1 MQKFTA
7 LLAAAALIP
16 SAFAHYNFESLIVNG
31 EATEPYQYVRRTKNA
46 NSPVEDVTSLDMVC
60 NVGGIDADTMA
71 ATETKTVKA
80 GDQLGFKVN
89 AELGHPGPQ
98 AVYMSKAPTKANAYK
113 GDGDWFK
120 IYELTYSE
128 ITSEGIQWATW
139 PKTGAIRNFTF
150 TIPEELPAGEYLLRA
165 EHSGLHAAGAIGGAQ
180 FYIGCAQINVESSGA
195 GTPAP
200 TVKFPGAYDGTE
212 PGIHINI
219 YYPAPTSYEMYGPAT
234 WPNKC
239 SDHTPNL
246 DGQTSDGDC
255 TGDDGAAPAPAPA
268 PSTPVTEPEVPAE
281 SSAPVPA
288 PSTPISEE
296 PVVPSESAVAVPPT
310 ATTPPATAPSAPV
323 SEPETPAPTAPA
335 QDTEE
340 CPTRRRR
347 RALRAARA
355 ARAARRAARM

>member
-1 MQKFTA
+1 MHKFSA
-7 LLAAAALIP
+7 LLAVAALLP

-71 ATETKTVKA
+71 ATETRTVKA

-98 AVYMSKAPTKANAYK
+98 AVYMSKAPTTANAYK

-128 ITSEGIQWATW
+128 ITAEGIQWATW

-180 FYIGCAQINVESSGA
+180 FYIGCAQINVESSGT

-219 YYPAPTSYEMYGPAT
+219 YYPAPTSYTMYGPAT
-234 WPNKC
+234 WPNAC

-255 TGDDGAAPAPAPA
+255 TGDDGAAPAPAPSTPVTSPEEPAASSPVAA
-268 PSTPVTEPEVPAE
+268 PSTPANGTEPV
-281 SSAPVPA
+281 
-288 PSTPISEE
+288 I
-296 PVVPSESAVAVPPT
+296 PSESAVAVPPT

-323 SEPETPAPTAPA
+323 AEPETPVPTAPA

-355 ARAARRAARM
+355 ARAARRARM